1 MEHERLRQKRSGHA
15 ATLILGLEEAA
26 VMEQKL
32 KEATAVHNQ
41 AVARKQEFPIKK
53 LLLGFIAFAA
63 ASTLLYLYLGY
74 IAAEDEEEV

>member
-1 MEHERLRQKRSGHA
+1 MGKGNDVRGLPPAQKQRKEVGNFKRK
-15 ATLILGLEEAA
+15 ID
-26 VMEQKL
+26 K